1 MMKFTLA
8 TLKRCAID
16 AEADLFVLTPG
27 RPLPDFSRP
36 GVRRE
41 IWLCVTPE
49 SDRRLAYLIASRFDK
64 IFIFTGKAA

>member
-8 TLKRCAID
+8 TLKRCAAD

-27 RPLPDFSRP
+27 RPLPDFSRRTP
-36 GVRRE
+36 GRE

-49 SDRRLAYLIASRFDK
+49 SDRRLAYSIASRFDK
-64 IFIFTGKAA
+64 IFIFTEKAA